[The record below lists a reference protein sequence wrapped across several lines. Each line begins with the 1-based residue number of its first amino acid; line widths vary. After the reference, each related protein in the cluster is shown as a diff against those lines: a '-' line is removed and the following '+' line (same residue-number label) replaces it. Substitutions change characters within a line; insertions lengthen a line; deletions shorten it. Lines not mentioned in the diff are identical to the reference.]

1 MVAAGKKEQN
11 AYDLSFP
18 FLLKPG
24 GIRLIEIHPTLRCN
38 LHCLHCYSSN
48 NIDEVTDLS
57 LEHLKVFLQD
67 AATLGYRY
75 VGVSGGEP
83 LLWKDLDNFLAFAK
97 AKGFLTAVTTNGTL
111 LNRERAERLRPHT
124 GIVSVSVDGT
134 PEEHAAMRNSATAFD
149 RMRHGLDILREAN
162 IPFTIAFTLTQ
173 HNANCLS
180 WLYDFAKKAGA
191 VALHIHPLC
200 GFGAAK
206 TNLSD
211 AIPDGLEFKVA
222 SYLLAMLVEKHR
234 PNGPAVT
241 LDAMKRSTIEQ
252 SSWAM
257 INGDLKDT
265 IPFSDMV
272 PSLVV
277 EGDGCIVP
285 YIYGFPRCFSL
296 GTIMGERLLRTV
308 ETWRSK
314 CALPVSGL
322 FRDTLNRLSETNAEF
337 VDLFGELLVTAASHL
352 GTAK

>member
-1 MVAAGKKEQN
+1 
-11 AYDLSFP
+11 
-18 FLLKPG
+18 
-24 GIRLIEIHPTLRCN
+24 
-38 LHCLHCYSSN
+38 
-48 NIDEVTDLS
+48 
-57 LEHLKVFLQD
+57 
-67 AATLGYRY
+67 
-75 VGVSGGEP
+75 
-83 LLWKDLDNFLAFAK
+83 
-97 AKGFLTAVTTNGTL
+97 
-111 LNRERAERLRPHT
+111 
-124 GIVSVSVDGT
+124 
-134 PEEHAAMRNSATAFD
+134 
-149 RMRHGLDILREAN
+149 
-162 IPFTIAFTLTQ
+162 
-173 HNANCLS
+173 
-180 WLYDFAKKAGA
+180 
-191 VALHIHPLC
+191 
-200 GFGAAK
+200 
-206 TNLSD
+206 
-211 AIPDGLEFKVA
+211 
-222 SYLLAMLVEKHR
+222 MLVEKHR

-296 GTIMGERLLRTV
+296 GTIKGERLLRTV

-322 FRDTLNRLSETNAEF
+322 FRDTLDRLSETDAEF